1 MCVKNNNKETS
12 ITSYKKTAE
21 NVVVV
26 RQIITGKNKIKKYI
40 SLTSN
45 RLIKCNH
52 STRILFVSRG
62 IYYY

>member
-12 ITSYKKTAE
+12 ITSYKKKTAE

-40 SLTSN
+40 SLTKQSPN
-45 RLIKCNH
+45 Q
-52 STRILFVSRG
+52 VQP
-62 IYYY
+62 

>member
-1 MCVKNNNKETS
+1 MCVKTNNKETS

-40 SLTSN
+40 SLTKQSPN
-45 RLIKCNH
+45 QVQ
-52 STRILFVSRG
+52 S
-62 IYYY
+62 

>member
-26 RQIITGKNKIKKYI
+26 RQIITGKNKKNYI
-40 SLTSN
+40 SLTKQSPN
-45 RLIKCNH
+45 Q
-52 STRILFVSRG
+52 VQP
-62 IYYY
+62 

>member
-12 ITSYKKTAE
+12 ITSYKNTAE

-40 SLTSN
+40 SLTKQSPN
-45 RLIKCNH
+45 Q
-52 STRILFVSRG
+52 VQP
-62 IYYY
+62 